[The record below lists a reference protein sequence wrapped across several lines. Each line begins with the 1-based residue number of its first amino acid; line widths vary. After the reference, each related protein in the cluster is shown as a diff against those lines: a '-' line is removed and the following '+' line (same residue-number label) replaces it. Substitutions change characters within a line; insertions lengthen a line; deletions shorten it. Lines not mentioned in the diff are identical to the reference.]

1 MRIGFVVGGGF
12 DRSGRDRVT
21 PALLGLVERLA
32 RGHDVHVFVLDYY
45 PESCTYPL
53 AGATVHDVGRVT
65 GTPGLRRYRLRR
77 RLGRAIDRVGPLDV
91 LHAYMGVPS
100 GIAAV
105 FAGRA
110 RGIPVVAT
118 FDSGELVA
126 IDELSYGLQRRW
138 IDRRAVGAV
147 ARIASRVTVCTEYMW
162 KQRTLGAAAADIIP
176 DIAPIGVD
184 PRLFTSPPRID
195 GPPWRLLRV
204 ASINRVKDYPAL
216 LHAFRIVVDTL
227 GADAGPVQLDVVGED
242 TLGGSVQALSQTL
255 GLDGRVAFHGVLPID
270 RVAAFYA
277 HAHLHVSASRHEA
290 AGVTTLEAACSG
302 LATVGTAV
310 GYVADWTAN
319 GAVGSERAVGVPI
332 GNPAALADAIVALI
346 RDPAR
351 RSRIAASAR
360 AWAMRHDVDWTA
372 RRFETIYRE
381 VARPATAESR

>member
-1 MRIGFVVGGGF
+1 VRIGFVAGGGF

-21 PALLGLVERLA
+21 PSLLGLVERLA

-45 PESCTYPL
+45 PEPCTYPL

-65 GTPGLRRYRLRR
+65 GPPGFRRYRLRR
-77 RLGRAIDRVGPLDV
+77 RLGRAIDRAGRLDV
-91 LHAYMGVPS
+91 LHAYMGVPA
-100 GIAAV
+100 GIASV

-118 FDSGELVA
+118 FDSGELVS
-126 IDELSYGLQRRW
+126 IDEASYGLRRRW

-147 ARIASRVTVCTEYMW
+147 ARLASRVTVCTEYMW
-162 KQRTLGAAAADIIP
+162 RQPTLRSAAVDIV
-176 DIAPIGVD
+176 PIGVD
-184 PRLFTSPPRID
+184 PRRFACEGGVD

-216 LHAFRIVVDTL
+216 LRAFRIVVDRI
-227 GADAGPVQLDVVGED
+227 GGDAASVQLDIVGED
-242 TLGGSVQALSQTL
+242 TLNGSIQALSRAL
-255 GLDGRVAFHGVLPID
+255 GLDERVVFHGVQPND

-277 HAHLHVSASRHEA
+277 HAHLHVSASLHEA

-319 GAVGSERAVGVPI
+319 ARDQRAVGVPA
-332 GNPAALADAIVALI
+332 GNPEALADAIVALI
-346 RDPAR
+346 RDPER
-351 RSRIAASAR
+351 RSRIATSAR
-360 AWAMRHDVDWTA
+360 AWATTHDADWTA
-372 RRFETIYRE
+372 RRFEQMYRE
-381 VARPATAESR
+381 VARPATEESR